1 MYSFF
6 NLLSELF
13 PMSFLTFN
21 VLGFL
26 GFFYCFQCY
35 NKDYIENLEMAPCL
49 VLDLILN
56 SSAECNE
63 NIKKY

>member
-1 MYSFF
+1 
-6 NLLSELF
+6 
-13 PMSFLTFN
+13 MSFLTFN